1 MTVREPDFTYVRGA
15 ERGLIMRETGIGTS
29 LLLIAIGA
37 VLAFA
42 VNLSTTG
49 LDLNAVGVILMVVG
63 LVGLVFSM
71 IALEGMFAARPRSRP
86 YYDDEHVHEPE
97 MTPPHEHRQTDTHDI
112 VYEDASGTTVERIRR
127 RRKVRPH

>member
-1 MTVREPDFTYVRGA
+1 
-15 ERGLIMRETGIGTS
+15 MRETGIGTS

-49 LDLNAVGVILMVVG
+49 LDLNAVGVILMIVG
-63 LVGLVFSM
+63 LFGLVFSM
-71 IALEGMFAARPRSRP
+71 IALEGMFAARRPSRP
-86 YYDDEHVHEPE
+86 YYDEHVHEPE

-112 VYEDASGTTVERIRR
+112 VYEDTSGTTVERVRR
-127 RRKVRPH
+127 RRRVRPH